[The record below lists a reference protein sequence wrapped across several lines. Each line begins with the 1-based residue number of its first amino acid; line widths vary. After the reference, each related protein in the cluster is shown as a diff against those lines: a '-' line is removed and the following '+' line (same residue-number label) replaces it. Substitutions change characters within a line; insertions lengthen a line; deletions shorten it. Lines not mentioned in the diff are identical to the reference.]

1 MNPYRNVGVFL
12 CNINYY
18 LRYIDMK
25 VLTTSASAQTFKI
38 IPREYA
44 TTATML
50 ITDDST
56 NTTTTYASITPTV
69 STNHLQISQAF
80 SPVLKEGRFYDLV
93 LKNTSNKIIY
103 KDKIFCTVQGVDQ
116 TQNEEYTVNK
126 DVYTSD
132 TSYDNDFIIL

>member
-1 MNPYRNVGVFL
+1 
-12 CNINYY
+12 
-18 LRYIDMK
+18 MK
-25 VLTTSASAQTFKI
+25 VLTTTASAQTFKI
-38 IPREYA
+38 IPREYV

-69 STNHLQISQAF
+69 STNHLQINQAF